1 MIKIY
6 STFSHS
12 TLSYNFQAQIL
23 YKKGQHKYLIQ
34 NFVIPT
40 NGVCTLLNNG
50 AIKYSILPIWELT
63 SYMRTLVKLLVTIL
77 VRFPGFVSIVISS
90 SQLYD
95 FMLGGYVILETG
107 GYVTLL
113 ETAQGFVS
121 LNK

>member
-1 MIKIY
+1 M
-6 STFSHS
+6 
-12 TLSYNFQAQIL
+12 